1 MRKREKSA
9 RKMIVEIKSNSAEVV
24 GPCPICGGESEASPG
39 FMVFE
44 MSSDRPICAS
54 CVDGHGLA
62 LLKWFQDGA
71 RSAPLGR

>member
-1 MRKREKSA
+1 MREHDA
-9 RKMIVEIKSNSAEVV
+9 RRLIVEVKSNFARVV
-24 GPCPICGGESEASPG
+24 APCPICGGEFAAPLG
-39 FMVFE
+39 LMVFE

-71 RSAPLGR
+71 RSAPLHR

>member
-1 MRKREKSA
+1 MKEHDA
-9 RKMIVEIKSNSAEVV
+9 RRLVVEVKSNFAQVLV
-24 GPCPICGGESEASPG
+24 PCPICGEEHEALPG
-39 FMVFE
+39 LMVFE
-44 MSSDRPICAS
+44 MSSDRPICES